1 MGIAV
6 IMAGGFGKRLWPES
20 RVNHPKQL
28 LAIKNGESFIQSVY
42 RRSSRFFGIDN
53 TFLITRRELKER
65 ILSHIPELPPDRI
78 ISEPLG
84 RDTAPCIGFAA
95 TWIEKKKG
103 DLPMVV
109 LPSDHLIEGEKK
121 FNRIMEV
128 AVKQA
133 EKGYLVTIGIKPV
146 RPETGYGYLELGEKI
161 TELDRVP
168 LYNLKRFTEKPSQK
182 KAKEFF
188 ESGSFLWNAG
198 IFAWRPT
205 VILEEIKRHLPPLYK
220 GLERIREAL
229 DTLREEEIIERIYP
243 DLPKISI
250 DYAVMEK
257 TTKAVVIPADFSW
270 DDVGD
275 WQALERIFPKDEKGN
290 IIKGLVREIKTT
302 NCTLINREDKIL
314 GVIGVSNI
322 IVINSKKGLLIVTK
336 ELCQEVKNLVDDL
349 LREERLKKYVE

>member
-1 MGIAV
+1 MGVAI

-20 RVNHPKQL
+20 RVNYPKQL
-28 LAIKNGESFIQSVY
+28 LSIKNRESFIQSVY
-42 RRSSRFFGIDN
+42 GRASRFFGVDN
-53 TFLITRRELKER
+53 TFLITRRELRGK
-65 ILSHIPELPPDRI
+65 ILSHIPGLSPDQI

-84 RDTAPCIGFAA
+84 KDTAPCIGFAA
-95 TWIEKKKG
+95 TWIKKKKG

-133 EKGYLVTIGIKPV
+133 GKDYLVTIGIKPT
-146 RPETGYGYLELGEKI
+146 RPETGYGYLELGKKI
-161 TELDRVP
+161 TELEGVP
-168 LYNLKRFTEKPSQK
+168 LYSLKRFTEKPSQK

-188 ESGSFLWNAG
+188 ESGNFLWNAG

-205 VILEEIKRHLPPLYK
+205 VILEEIKKHLPSLYK
-220 GLERIREAL
+220 GLEKIRKAL
-229 DTLREEEIIERIYP
+229 DTPEEEEIIEKIYP

-257 TTKAVVIPADFSW
+257 TTRAVVIPADFSW

-275 WQALERIFPKDEKGN
+275 WQALERIFPKDERGN
-290 IIKGLVREIKTT
+290 IIKGLVKEIKTT

-314 GVIGVSNI
+314 GVIGISNI
-322 IVINSKKGLLIVTK
+322 IVINSKKGLLVVTK

-349 LREERLKKYVE
+349 LQDEKLKKYVE